1 MMVFAL
7 FLCFQNGC
15 VWGEDGVSF
24 LIVCYFTVHSSH
36 GCYGPQALGRWKKVA
51 EKRLMILRD
60 DRVDGRSPRYWQKKT
75 GQNLLFLEVSGIS
88 DLLPDTVFNPNFKR
102 RQKVMR
108 YTLLIF
114 YGTGDGEREGDPR
127 RGSSDGR
134 SPSNRWDKCLGRYGR
149 GIPEGDQ
156 ATDEALATDGKSVQ
170 GVMDGGS
177 PKGSSDGRSPSNRW
191 EKCLPFTVHSSHGGD
206 GPSGPSHIYE

>member
-1 MMVFAL
+1 MNDVVLRYFCVFRTVE
-7 FLCFQNGC
+7 CG
-15 VWGEDGVSF
+15 GEDGVSF

-102 RQKVMR
+102 R
-108 YTLLIF
+108 
-114 YGTGDGEREGDPR
+114 
-127 RGSSDGR
+127 
-134 SPSNRWDKCLGRYGR
+134 
-149 GIPEGDQ
+149 
-156 ATDEALATDGKSVQ
+156 
-170 GVMDGGS
+170 
-177 PKGSSDGRSPSNRW
+177 
-191 EKCLPFTVHSSHGGD
+191 
-206 GPSGPSHIYE
+206 